1 MDSTENAV
9 IEARKVGR
17 YAAESDD
24 ALYKGQAVMPGTSV
38 HHPGDDTGRLAL
50 DAYRSRGRAALRSV
64 IQAYQDGYNDR
75 AKELGNGTVSWEE
88 IKGGI
93 GWALPGAT
101 AEEQEAI
108 ATAL

>member
-1 MDSTENAV
+1 MDSIENAV
-9 IEARKVGR
+9 SEAGKIGR

-24 ALYKGQAVMPGTSV
+24 TLYKGAAVGPATSV

-50 DAYRSRGRAALRSV
+50 EAYRVRGKAALRSV

-75 AKELGNGTVSWEE
+75 AKELGNGAVSWEQ

-101 AEEQEAI
+101 DEEQQAI